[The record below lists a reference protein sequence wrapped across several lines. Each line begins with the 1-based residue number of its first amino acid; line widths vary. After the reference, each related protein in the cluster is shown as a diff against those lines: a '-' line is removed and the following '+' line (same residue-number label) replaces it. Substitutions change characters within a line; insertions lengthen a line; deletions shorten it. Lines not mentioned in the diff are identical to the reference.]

1 MTFQKRL
8 SIFSVLTRKLKSKS
22 SIWPSVI
29 IYRALSFLRWYALCS
44 NKAMLSEKAI
54 FIFQRDL
61 YQDRTQSVKKMSEQ
75 NLTRKDFR
83 NRMKEKSSDG
93 KRNFY

>member
-1 MTFQKRL
+1 
-8 SIFSVLTRKLKSKS
+8 
-22 SIWPSVI
+22 
-29 IYRALSFLRWYALCS
+29 
-44 NKAMLSEKAI
+44 MLSEKAI

-61 YQDRTQSVKKMSEQ
+61 YQDRTQSVKKMGEQ

>member
-1 MTFQKRL
+1 
-8 SIFSVLTRKLKSKS
+8 
-22 SIWPSVI
+22 
-29 IYRALSFLRWYALCS
+29 
-44 NKAMLSEKAI
+44 MLSEKAI